1 MEKLIHDQIDESNGS
16 SELRNAIFESCLFG
30 TGIIKGPFNYN
41 KLYIV
46 GKTVKKQVN
55 VNITRYL
62 SEFLALSLFLFGTSF
77 PILAL
82 LA

>member
-1 MEKLIHDQIDESNGS
+1 MIRLMSLMAQANFAMQSLSHVYLAQESS
-16 SELRNAIFESCLFG
+16 KAHS
-30 TGIIKGPFNYN
+30 IIT

-77 PILAL
+77 LILAL